1 MGVPTCPLRKGR
13 ASKLIG
19 KPILAHLN
27 ELSLGILIRTR
38 EARNQP
44 YSRILDFEVITIFKT
59 TITTVQEVY
68 VVMGK
73 LKVVQPI

>member
-1 MGVPTCPLRKGR
+1 MGVPTCPLRKGQ

-68 VVMGK
+68 VVMGE